1 MNIKTDI
8 IKEYIASTICD
19 SITDFEIDAD
29 KIVDTKA
36 TMALAEI
43 QKILHRDEL
52 DDFEMIDEIVQVFYK
67 YNLDAGVCHDF

>member
-8 IKEYIASTICD
+8 IKEYIADTICN

-43 QKILHRDEL
+43 QKILHQDEL
-52 DDFEMIDEIVQVFYK
+52 DDFEIVDEIVQIFYK

>member
-8 IKEYIASTICD
+8 IKEYIADTICN

-43 QKILHRDEL
+43 QKILHQDEL
-52 DDFEMIDEIVQVFYK
+52 DDFEMIDEIVQIFYK
-67 YNLDAGVCHDF
+67 YNLDTGVCHDF